1 MASINVRGLPV
12 IATANAEAEEVTT
25 LPTPS
30 EERLNKIVKL
40 RTGGLSKLYI
50 SLRNSDDSYA
60 WVQMAISE

>member
-40 RTGGLSKLYI
+40 RTGGLSKVYI
-50 SLRNSDDSYA
+50 CLRNSDDSYA
-60 WVQMAISE
+60 WIQMAISE